1 MLALR
6 ALTKRYG
13 ELLAVD
19 AIDVECQ
26 PEEFLVVFGPAGAGK
41 SSTLKMI
48 AGVLAPT
55 AGDVWFGGRSLR
67 DVPPE
72 RRNMAMVF
80 ESYSLYSHL
89 TVAQNLTFPLRA
101 RKVPEPEVRR
111 RLAEMAEVLQIT
123 PLLERRPGF
132 LSGGQRQRVA
142 LGRALI
148 RDADVFLL
156 DEPISHLD
164 AKLRHRMRAEL
175 KATCTRKRATVVHVT
190 HDFRE
195 AMALSDRMLV
205 LDHGRVRQIGP
216 PSVVYGRPADEFVA
230 AFVGDPPMSFL
241 DVRVADAGGRRLLQ
255 VAGGAGAIPAPLALA
270 ATLEK
275 AGGGLRIGFRASEVR
290 VVPGPAPGAIAA
302 RVLAVETLGPRNL
315 VVAEVG
321 DRHVRAFVA
330 PDVRYPSGSGVGL
343 ELHAGNVHVFGDG
356 LALHHPDAAAPTPWR
371 DREAR

>member
-13 ELLAVD
+13 DTLAVD
-19 AIDVECQ
+19 SVNVECQ
-26 PEEFLVVFGPAGAGK
+26 PNEFLVVFGPAGAGK

-55 AGDVWFGGRSLR
+55 SGEVWFGGRSLR
-67 DVPPE
+67 GVPPE

-80 ESYSLYSHL
+80 ETYSLYSHL
-89 TVAQNLTFPLRA
+89 TVAENLEFPLRA
-101 RKVPEPEVRR
+101 HRVPEAEMRR
-111 RLAEMAEVLQIT
+111 RLVEMAEVLQLT
-123 PLLERRPGF
+123 PLLDRRPGF

-175 KATCTRKRATVVHVT
+175 KAICTKKRATVVHVT

-216 PSVVYGRPADEFVA
+216 PSVVYQRPNDEFVA

-241 DVRVADAGGRRLLQ
+241 DVRVVDSGGRRLLE
-255 VAGGAGAIPAPLALA
+255 VVGGPGAIQAPPALA
-270 ATLEK
+270 ASLEK
-275 AGGGLRIGFRASEVR
+275 AGESGLRIGFRASEVR
-290 VVPGPAPGAIAA
+290 VTPRPATGAIAA
-302 RVLAVETLGPRNL
+302 KVLAIETLGPRNL

-321 DRHVRAFVA
+321 ERRVRAFVSA
-330 PDVRYPSGSGVGL
+330 DVCYPSGSGVGL
-343 ELHAGNVHVFGDG
+343 ELHAGNVHVFGNG
-356 LALHHPDAAAPTPWR
+356 LSLFHPDTVVPMP
-371 DREAR
+371 

>member
-13 ELLAVD
+13 DLLAVD
-19 AIDVECQ
+19 SINVECK

-55 AGDVWFGGRSLR
+55 SGEVWFGGRSLR
-67 DVPPE
+67 GVPPE
-72 RRNMAMVF
+72 HRNMAMVF

-89 TVAQNLTFPLRA
+89 TVAQNITFPLRA
-101 RKVPEPEVRR
+101 RKFPEPEVRR
-111 RLAEMAEVLQIT
+111 RLAEMAEILQIG
-123 PLLERRPGF
+123 PLLDRRPGF

-175 KATCTRKRATVVHVT
+175 KAACTRKRATVVHVT

-195 AMALSDRMLV
+195 AMALSDRMMV
-205 LDHGRVRQIGP
+205 LDHGRVRQLGP
-216 PSVVYGRPADEFVA
+216 PAEVYRRPTDEFVA

-241 DVRVADAGGRRLLQ
+241 DVRVADAGERRLLQ
-255 VAGGAGAIPAPLALA
+255 VAGGAGAIPAPPALA
-270 ATLEK
+270 ATLER
-275 AGGGLRIGFRASEVR
+275 ARDGLRIGFRASEVR
-290 VVPGPAPGAIAA
+290 VAPGPAPGAITA

-321 DRHVRAFVA
+321 DQQVRAFAA
-330 PDVRYPSGSGVGL
+330 PDARYPSGSGVGL
-343 ELHAGNVHVFGDG
+343 ELHAGNVHVFGNG
-356 LALHHPDAAAPTPWR
+356 LALHHPDAAAP
-371 DREAR
+371 